1 VFKFFKKFLKNNM
14 LFKEGD
20 LVKIKNPISFNDKQY
35 FIVLSSIL
43 PNEDLLKTDKIND
56 MGMCG
61 IVWGIDDSREKNEVY
76 LRLWNPNLKNNCI
89 IVQSYVEKI

>member
-1 VFKFFKKFLKNNM
+1 
-14 LFKEGD
+14 
-20 LVKIKNPISFNDKQY
+20 
-35 FIVLSSIL
+35 
-43 PNEDLLKTDKIND
+43 

-76 LRLWNPNLKNNCI
+76 LRLWNPDLKNNCI